1 MSKFPVSI
9 LDPDSSEATAL
20 TLGRGAFLREI
31 VIAGLLSFPLP
42 IVFLGGVYVY
52 RHAGDINLP
61 VFTIALVLISGLT
74 TIPLIFYASFR
85 LNAATLARERA
96 IAGSSM
102 QRLYPPLKGPFLLH
116 SIVAG
121 SLKSRIL
128 AGFPACIGFGL
139 LFALMS
145 HVTTDSAIMPLHF
158 PIGILAAIQ
167 ALIITHLLR

>member
-9 LDPDSSEATAL
+9 MDPESNEATAL
-20 TLGRGAFLREI
+20 TLGRRAFFREI

-42 IVFLGGVYVY
+42 TVFLGGVYVY
-52 RHAGDINLP
+52 RHAGNINLP
-61 VFTIALVLISGLT
+61 VFAIALVLIFGLT

-96 IAGSSM
+96 ITGSSK

-121 SLKSRIL
+121 SLRSRIL

-145 HVTTDSAIMPLHF
+145 YVTTDSAIMPLHF
-158 PIGILAAIQ
+158 PIGMLAAIQ
-167 ALIITHLLR
+167 ALVIAHLLR